1 MNTEQILLFAI
12 LGAALLL
19 FAWGRL
25 RYDLVAMIALLAAVV
40 VGVVPGER
48 AFEGFGHPAVITVA
62 AILILTR
69 SLRNSALV
77 DMAAR
82 LLGSLGA
89 RPTVQVLGLAGVT
102 AIFSAFMNNVG
113 ALALMLPVAL
123 AVAGEARR
131 PASEVLMPISFASLL
146 GGLTTLIGTPPNIV
160 IASFRAQE
168 TGEPFGMFDF
178 APVGLSV
185 ALVGVVFVALVGWRL
200 LPQRQEQGSTAVKP
214 LVAIEDY
221 VTEVRLPSNS
231 AYVGRRLIDIETLA
245 QADVQVVAL
254 VRNDDRILAPSGFI
268 RLQAGDILIIEADSD
283 ALQLVLAKAELQ
295 LVGAADISAAD
306 LRSERVG
313 LVEAVIV
320 PGSRLEGRTA
330 HSMHLHTRFG
340 LNLLAV
346 ARQGEE
352 QHERLGQVR
361 FTAGDV
367 LLLQG
372 EREALPDVLAALG
385 CLPLAGRDL
394 QLRRRGGS
402 IWSPLIFLLAIGT
415 VVAGLLPPQI
425 AFMIAAL
432 CTLAVGDVH
441 LRELYESVEWPVIIL
456 LGALIPVGMALET
469 TGGSGIIALPLLH
482 LGDQAPAWVVLG
494 MLMIVTMLLSDI
506 MNNAA
511 TAVLMAPIGVT
522 VAHGLG
528 ANVDPFLMAVA
539 IGASST
545 YLTPIG
551 HQSNLLVM
559 GPGGYRFYDYWRM
572 GLPLDL
578 LILLVGLP
586 MILLFW
592 PL

>member
-12 LGAALLL
+12 LASSLLL

-25 RYDLVAMIALLAAVV
+25 RYDLVAMVALLVAVV
-40 VGVVPGER
+40 LGIVPSEQ
-48 AFEGFGHPAVITVA
+48 AFDGFGHPAVITVA
-62 AILILTR
+62 AILILSR
-69 SLRNSALV
+69 ALRNSALV
-77 DMAAR
+77 DLAAR
-82 LLGSLGA
+82 LLVSLGS
-89 RPTVQVLGLAGVT
+89 RPTLQVLGLAGVT
-102 AIFSAFMNNVG
+102 AVFSAFMNNVG

-146 GGLTTLIGTPPNIV
+146 GGLTTLVGTPPNIV
-160 IASFRAQE
+160 IASFRADA
-168 TGEPFGMFDF
+168 TGQPFGMFDF
-178 APVGLSV
+178 APVGVTV
-185 ALVGVVFVALVGWRL
+185 AVVGVLFVSLIGWRL
-200 LPQRQEQGSTAVKP
+200 LPKRQERGPTAVKP

-221 VTEVRLPSNS
+221 VTEVRLPADS
-231 AYVGRRLIDIETLA
+231 AYVGRRLVDIETLA
-245 QADVQVVAL
+245 QADVQVVSL

-268 RLQAGDILIIEADSD
+268 RLVAGDILILEADSD
-283 ALQLVLAKAELQ
+283 ALQLVLDKAELQ
-295 LVGAADISAAD
+295 LVGAADISASD
-306 LRSERVG
+306 LRSDRVG
-313 LVEAVIV
+313 LVEAVVI

-330 HSMHLHTRFG
+330 RSMRLHTRFG
-340 LNLLAV
+340 LNLLAM

-372 EREALPDVLAALG
+372 EREAMPDVLAALG

-402 IWSPLIFLLAIGT
+402 PWSPLIFLLAIAT

-425 AFMIAAL
+425 AFMIAAIG
-432 CTLAVGDVH
+432 TLAVGDVH
-441 LRELYESVEWPVIIL
+441 LRELYESVEWPVIVL
-456 LGALIPVGMALET
+456 LGAMIPIGMALES
-469 TGGSGIIALPLLH
+469 TGGSATIAQPLLH
-482 LGDQAPAWVVLG
+482 LGQLAPTWVVLG
-494 MLMIVTMLLSDI
+494 LLMIVTMLLSDV

-511 TAVLMAPIGVT
+511 TAVLMAPIGIT
-522 VAHGLG
+522 VAQGLG
-528 ANVDPFLMAVA
+528 ASVDPFLIAVA

-578 LILLVGLP
+578 LIVAIGLP
-586 MILLFW
+586 AILLFW

>member
-1 MNTEQILLFAI
+1 MTTEQILLFAI

-25 RYDLVAMIALLAAVV
+25 RYDLVAMLALLVAVV
-40 VGVVPGER
+40 AGIVPADH
-48 AFEGFGHPAVITVA
+48 AFDGFGHPAVITVA
-62 AILILTR
+62 AILILSR
-69 SLRNSALV
+69 ALRNSSLV
-77 DMAAR
+77 DLAAR
-82 LLGSLGA
+82 LLGSLGH
-89 RPTVQVLGLAGVT
+89 RPSIQVLGLALVT

-123 AVAGEARR
+123 AVAAEAKR

-160 IASFRAQE
+160 IASFRA
-168 TGEPFGMFDF
+168 GEAGQPFGMFDF
-178 APVGLSV
+178 APVGLSI
-185 ALVGVVFVALVGWRL
+185 ALVGVVFVALVGWHL
-200 LPQRQEQGSTAVKP
+200 LPKRQEQQTGQRP

-221 VTEVRLPSNS
+221 VTEVRLPAKS
-231 AYVGRRLIDIETLA
+231 AYVGRRLVDIETLG
-245 QADVQVVAL
+245 QADLSVVAL

-268 RLQAGDILIIEADSD
+268 RLQAGDILILEADAE
-283 ALQLVLAKAELQ
+283 ALQLVLDKAELE
-295 LVGAADISAAD
+295 LVGAADISAGD
-306 LRSERVG
+306 LRSDRVG

-320 PGSRLEGRTA
+320 PGSRMEGRTA
-330 HSMHLHTRFG
+330 RSMRLHTRFG
-340 LNLLAV
+340 LNLLAF

-361 FTAGDV
+361 FAAGDV

-402 IWSPLIFLLAIGT
+402 PWSPLIFLIAIGT

-425 AFMIAAL
+425 AFLGAAIG
-432 CTLAVGDVH
+432 TLAVGDVH
-441 LRELYESVEWPVIIL
+441 LRELYESIEWPVIVL
-456 LGALIPVGMALET
+456 LGAMIPVGMALES
-469 TGGSGIIALPLLH
+469 TGGSQTVAVPLLH
-482 LGDQAPAWVVLG
+482 LGGHAPAWVVLG
-494 MLMIVTMLLSDI
+494 LLMVVTMLLSDI

-511 TAVLMAPIGVT
+511 TAVLMAPIGIT

-528 ANVDPFLMAVA
+528 ASVDPFLMAVA
-539 IGASST
+539 IGSSST

-559 GPGGYRFYDYWRM
+559 GPGGYRFSDYWRM

-586 MILLFW
+586 MILLIW